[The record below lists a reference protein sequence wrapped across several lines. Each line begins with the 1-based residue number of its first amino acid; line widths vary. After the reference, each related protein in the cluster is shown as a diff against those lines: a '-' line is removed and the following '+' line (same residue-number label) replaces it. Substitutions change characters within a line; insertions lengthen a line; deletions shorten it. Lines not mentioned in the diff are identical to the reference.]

1 MPNSSTAHRLS
12 DTKKKIYPLNV
23 MCKQMRH
30 FAKKFKGKLAYPE
43 QIIQGNGQ
51 KKIVPM
57 HILKG
62 CKIKLGLFKS

>member
-1 MPNSSTAHRLS
+1 
-12 DTKKKIYPLNV
+12 
-23 MCKQMRH
+23 MCQQMRH

-62 CKIKLGLFKS
+62 CKIKLGLFKSQNSTVHDNKDYNF